1 MSFSNEVKYELSE
14 LKITNKLEAL
24 LELSSILKVN
34 ASISIRNAFININFT
49 TESEYVVRR
58 IYKLIDFLYG
68 YECII
73 GRLENNNLMKN
84 GLYTLIVEEE
94 SVVNKIMDESGLDFY
109 GNYDFSIN
117 TMFSRIISLKE
128 KGISAYLRGVF
139 LGAGSIVDPNKNY
152 HLELILTSEEDVELL
167 NKVLEYSNIETLYN
181 RRKDKNIIYIKN
193 SEMISDVLNL
203 MMANRALLEL
213 ENVKIE
219 KDLRNNI
226 NRRMNFDMAN
236 INKTVETSMKQ
247 ISYIEAIE
255 ENSEIP
261 EDLIEISNLRK
272 MYPEYSLKQLA
283 ELHNPKI
290 SKSAVSYKMKK
301 IEKIAK
307 ELLSKKDF

>member
-49 TESEYVVRR
+49 TESEYVVKR

-73 GRLENNNLMKN
+73 SRVENNNIMKN
-84 GLYTLIVEEE
+84 GLFTLIVEDE
-94 SVVNKIMDESGLDFY
+94 SVVNKIMDESGFDFY
-109 GNYDFSIN
+109 GNYVVSIN
-117 TMFSRIISLKE
+117 KMFSRIISSKD
-128 KGISAYLRGVF
+128 KGVSAYLRGIF

-152 HLELILTSEEDVELL
+152 HLELILTSEEDVKLL
-167 NKVLEYSNIETLYN
+167 EKVLEHSNIETLYN
-181 RRKDKNIIYIKN
+181 IRKDKNIIYIKN
-193 SEMISDVLNL
+193 SEMISDFLNII
-203 MMANRALLEL
+203 MATRALLEL
-213 ENVKIE
+213 ENIKIE

-247 ISYIEAIE
+247 INYIDTIE
-255 ENSEIP
+255 ENMEMPI
-261 EDLIEISNLRK
+261 DLKETASLRK
-272 MYPEYSLKQLA
+272 LFPEYSLQQLA
-283 ELHNPKI
+283 KLHEPEI

-301 IEKIAK
+301 IEQLAT
-307 ELLSKKDF
+307 ELLDK